1 MNNLSYKLVENYK
14 YMPHKKCLI
23 QGERQLDYEQLY
35 NMVSNFKRYLE
46 ESGIKKELERLIAR
60 MIQRGERDNIS
71 VGVIRCQ
78 ARKSF
83 FQKRKIRRSGK

>member
-1 MNNLSYKLVENYK
+1 MNNLAYKLVENYK

-46 ESGIKKELERLIAR
+46 
-60 MIQRGERDNIS
+60 
-71 VGVIRCQ
+71 
-78 ARKSF
+78 
-83 FQKRKIRRSGK
+83 